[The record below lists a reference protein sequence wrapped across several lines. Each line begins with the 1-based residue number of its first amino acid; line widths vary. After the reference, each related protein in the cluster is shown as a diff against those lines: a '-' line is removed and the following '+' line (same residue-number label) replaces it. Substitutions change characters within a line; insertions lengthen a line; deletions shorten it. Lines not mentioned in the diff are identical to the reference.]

1 MKILAEGFPEA
12 EMYEELMQDR
22 DPRNHIL
29 PVELLDAETRPIL
42 LMPCLSSF
50 YLLQLYKWCTSDFLK
65 LFLQI
70 VEVCR

>member
-12 EMYEELMQDR
+12 EMYRELLQDQ

-29 PVELLDAETRPIL
+29 PVELLDTETRPIL
-42 LMPCLSSF
+42 LMPCLSPL
-50 YLLQLYKWCTSDFLK
+50 YVLRLYKWRTSDFLK

-70 VEVCR
+70 IEVC